1 MIESL
6 LADAVEQFLAGRCDL
21 RRVREIETDDS
32 GRGASGLWTELRET
46 GFADALIPEDLGGA
60 GLGMQEAA
68 AIPFASGRHAL
79 PVPLALTMSVR
90 ASLAEAGLRTPDGA
104 ITIACSGIRDTGDGI
119 VADAVPYGLVADWV
133 LLSTASGD
141 LLVSTDDARRSRSG
155 GRGSLSADLHWP
167 AVPGSVIECGDNLAG
182 RPDWMAVAA
191 ALVAAQMAGAMERV
205 AAMTIAYANERVQ
218 FGRPI
223 ARQQAIQQQVSV
235 MAEQCSAARAAALFA
250 LSGNAWRIA
259 PLRAAVAKSRV
270 GEAAALVAAI
280 GHAVHGAIGVTD
292 EYDLQMLTR
301 RLHEWR
307 AAYGG
312 QGYWNRRLGHALLDD
327 TLAPLEFVQQR
338 MVCADGTPG

>member
-21 RRVREIETDDS
+21 RRVREIEADDS
-32 GRGASGLWTELRET
+32 GRGASELWTELRET

-60 GLGMQEAA
+60 GLGMREAA

-79 PVPLALTMSVR
+79 PVPLALTMTVR
-90 ASLAEAGLRTPDGA
+90 ASLAEAGLRAPDGA

-119 VADAVPYGLVADWV
+119 VADAVPYGVVADWV
-133 LLSTASGD
+133 LLSMPSGD
-141 LLVSTDDARRSRSG
+141 LLVSTDDARRRRAG
-155 GRGSLSADLHWP
+155 GRGSLLADLHWP
-167 AVPGSVIECGDNLAG
+167 AAPGSVIECGDNRPGRAEWLAI
-182 RPDWMAVAA
+182 AA
-191 ALVAAQMAGAMERV
+191 ALVAGQMTGAMERV

-235 MAEQCSAARAAALFA
+235 MAEQCAAARAAALFA

-259 PLRAAVAKSRV
+259 PLKAAVAKSRV

-280 GHAVHGAIGVTD
+280 SHAVHGAIGITD

-312 QGYWNRRLGHALLDD
+312 QGYWNRRLGHALVDE
-327 TLAPLEFVQQR
+327 TLTPLEFIQQR
-338 MVCADGTPG
+338 LTSAGGMPG

>member
-21 RRVREIETDDS
+21 RRVREIEADDS

-46 GFADALIPEDLGGA
+46 GFADALIPEHLGGA

-68 AIPFASGRHAL
+68 AIPFAAGRHAL
-79 PVPLALTMSVR
+79 PVPLALTMTVR

-104 ITIACSGIRDTGDGI
+104 ITIACSGIRDNGDGI

-133 LLSTASGD
+133 LLSTPSGG
-141 LLVSTDDARRSRSG
+141 LLVSTGDARRSRSG

-167 AVPGSVIECGDNLAG
+167 TDPASLFECGDTQA
-182 RPDWMAVAA
+182 DWLAVAA

-235 MAEQCSAARAAALFA
+235 MAEQCCAARAAALFA

-280 GHAVHGAIGVTD
+280 GHAVHGAIGITD

-312 QGYWNRRLGHALLDD
+312 QGFWNRRLGHALLDD
-327 TLAPLEFVQQR
+327 ALAPLEFIQQR
-338 MVCADGTPG
+338 MVSADGTPG